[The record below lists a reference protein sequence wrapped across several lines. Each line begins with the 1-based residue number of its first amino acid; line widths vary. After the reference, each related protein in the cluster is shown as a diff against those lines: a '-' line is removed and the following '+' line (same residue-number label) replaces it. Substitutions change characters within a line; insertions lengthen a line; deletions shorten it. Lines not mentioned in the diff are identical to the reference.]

1 MARYVQTYV
10 HLWRYTDSR
19 LQQTPYIDAVQSA
32 LIGGVLRHEL
42 PWLHRAGRWL
52 PFKGLKKLVTADE
65 VVFEYGALAVRNMK
79 EQNHNS
85 KNLFAQMMA
94 ANESREKTM
103 ITDTSIRLE
112 AGNLI
117 VAGSD
122 TTAITLT
129 YLIWAVL
136 KDPALQK
143 DIEAE
148 VAELS
153 PELDLDELKNAPLLN
168 SAIEE
173 ALRLYGAAPG
183 ALPRVVPR
191 GGTNIDGHYIPE
203 GLVVSTQAYSM
214 HRDAAIF
221 PNPHQ

>member
-1 MARYVQTYV
+1 MR
-10 HLWRYTDSR
+10 LGRRTDIF

-32 LIGGVLRHEL
+32 LLGGVLRNEL
-42 PWLHRAGRWL
+42 PWAHRIGRWL
-52 PFKGLKKLVTADE
+52 PITAVQKLVTADD
-65 VVFEYGALAVRNMK
+65 VVYEYGALAVRNMK
-79 EQNHNS
+79 DQNHNS

-94 ANESREKTM
+94 ANEGQEKTM
-103 ITDTSIRLE
+103 ITDSSIRLE

-122 TTAITLT
+122 TTAVTLT

-136 KDPALQK
+136 KNAALQR

-153 PELDLDELKNAPLLN
+153 PDLRLDELKNAPLLN

-191 GGTNIDGHYIPE
+191 GGTNINGYAIPE
-203 GLVVSTQAYSM
+203 NIIVSTQAYTI
-214 HRDAAIF
+214 HRDGSIF
-221 PNPHQ
+221 PKPLQ